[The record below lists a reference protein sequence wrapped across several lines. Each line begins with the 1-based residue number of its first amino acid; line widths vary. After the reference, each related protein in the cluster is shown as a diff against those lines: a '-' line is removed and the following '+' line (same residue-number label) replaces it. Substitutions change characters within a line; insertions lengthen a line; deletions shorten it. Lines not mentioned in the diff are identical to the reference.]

1 MRGFGKTDRGLCREI
16 NQDSFSFCQ
25 ISDTL
30 CYAVLCDGMGGENG
44 GNVASELTVRDIGR
58 ELSAALG
65 SDAEQKD
72 LRTIM
77 EQAISH
83 ANLVVNRAAR
93 DTEAL
98 RGMGTTVVLAVAEG
112 STVTIAHAGDSRA
125 YLIHGEELSQ
135 LTHDHTVVQM
145 LMERGEITEE
155 EALSHPQRHYITRA
169 VGVDC
174 EIRVEFSQVE
184 LGEGDAVLLC
194 SDGLYNYADPTDF
207 PRLVRE
213 ALESGDAS
221 GFIDAANAGGGG
233 DNITAVILSGDAKEK
248 IDG

>member
-1 MRGFGKTDRGLCREI
+1 
-16 NQDSFSFCQ
+16 
-25 ISDTL
+25 
-30 CYAVLCDGMGGENG
+30 
-44 GNVASELTVRDIGR
+44 
-58 ELSAALG
+58 
-65 SDAEQKD
+65 
-72 LRTIM
+72 
-77 EQAISH
+77 
-83 ANLVVNRAAR
+83 
-93 DTEAL
+93 
-98 RGMGTTVVLAVAEG
+98 
-112 STVTIAHAGDSRA
+112 
-125 YLIHGEELSQ
+125 
-135 LTHDHTVVQM
+135 
-145 LMERGEITEE
+145 MERGEITEE

-174 EIRVEFSQVE
+174 EIRVEFSQAE

-233 DNITAVILSGDAKEK
+233 DNITAVILSGDVKEK

>member
-1 MRGFGKTDRGLCREI
+1 M
-16 NQDSFSFCQ
+16 
-25 ISDTL
+25 
-30 CYAVLCDGMGGENG
+30 LCDGMGGENG

-112 STVTIAHAGDSRA
+112 NTVTIAHAGDSRA

-155 EALSHPQRHYITRA
+155 EALSHPQRH
-169 VGVDC
+169 
-174 EIRVEFSQVE
+174 
-184 LGEGDAVLLC
+184 
-194 SDGLYNYADPTDF
+194 
-207 PRLVRE
+207 
-213 ALESGDAS
+213 
-221 GFIDAANAGGGG
+221 
-233 DNITAVILSGDAKEK
+233 LSL
-248 IDG
+248 IHI

>member
-1 MRGFGKTDRGLCREI
+1 
-16 NQDSFSFCQ
+16 
-25 ISDTL
+25 
-30 CYAVLCDGMGGENG
+30 
-44 GNVASELTVRDIGR
+44 
-58 ELSAALG
+58 
-65 SDAEQKD
+65 
-72 LRTIM
+72 M

-83 ANLVVNRAAR
+83 ANLVVNRTAR

-112 STVTIAHAGDSRA
+112 NTVTIAHAGDSRA

-174 EIRVEFSQVE
+174 EIRVEFSQAE

-233 DNITAVILSGDAKEK
+233 DNITAVILVRRCKGEDRWISISASVWMDGTWWMNWWASAVWQMSTRPPMYPMDALWR
-248 IDG
+248 

>member
-16 NQDSFSFCQ
+16 NQDSFSFCR

-30 CYAVLCDGMGGENG
+30 CYAVHCDGMGLEDG
-44 GNVASELTVRDIGR
+44 GNVASELTVREIGR

-83 ANLVVNRAAR
+83 ANLVVNRTAR

-112 STVTIAHAGDSRA
+112 NTVTIAHAGDSRA

-145 LMERGEITEE
+145 LMER
-155 EALSHPQRHYITRA
+155 
-169 VGVDC
+169 
-174 EIRVEFSQVE
+174 
-184 LGEGDAVLLC
+184 
-194 SDGLYNYADPTDF
+194 
-207 PRLVRE
+207 
-213 ALESGDAS
+213 
-221 GFIDAANAGGGG
+221 
-233 DNITAVILSGDAKEK
+233 
-248 IDG
+248 

>member
-1 MRGFGKTDRGLCREI
+1 MRGFGKTDRGLFREI

-25 ISDTL
+25 VSDTL

-65 SDAEQKD
+65 SGAEQQD
-72 LRTIM
+72 LCTIM
-77 EQAISH
+77 ERAVSH

-93 DTEAL
+93 DTQAL

-112 STVTIAHAGDSRA
+112 NTVTIAHAGDSRA
-125 YLIHGEELSQ
+125 YLIHGEELRQ

-145 LMERGEITEE
+145 LMERGEITRE

-174 EIRVEFSQVE
+174 EIRVEFSQTE
-184 LGEGDAVLLC
+184 LEQGDAVLLC
-194 SDGLYNYADPTDF
+194 SDGLYNYANPADF
-207 PRLVRE
+207 PQLVRQAVE
-213 ALESGDAS
+213 AEDAS
-221 GFIDAANAGGGG
+221 VLIEAANAGGGG
-233 DNITAVILSGDAKEK
+233 DNITAVILFGDEKEK
-248 IDG
+248 ING

>member
-16 NQDSFSFCQ
+16 NQDSFSFCR

-44 GNVASELTVRDIGR
+44 GNVASELTVRDIVR

-72 LRTIM
+72 LRAIM

-93 DTEAL
+93 DTAAL

-112 STVTIAHAGDSRA
+112 DTITIAHAGDSRA
-125 YLIHGEELSQ
+125 YLIHGEELCQ

-145 LMERGEITEE
+145 LMERGEITQE
-155 EALSHPQRHYITRA
+155 EALTHPQRHYITRA
-169 VGVDC
+169 VGVDP
-174 EIRVEFSQVE
+174 EIRVEFSQTKLE
-184 LGEGDAVLLC
+184 EGDAVLLC
-194 SDGLYNYADPTDF
+194 SDGLYNYACLEDL
-207 PRLVRE
+207 PRLVRQ
-213 ALESGDAS
+213 ALETEDAS
-221 GFIDAANAGGGG
+221 GLIDAANAGGGG